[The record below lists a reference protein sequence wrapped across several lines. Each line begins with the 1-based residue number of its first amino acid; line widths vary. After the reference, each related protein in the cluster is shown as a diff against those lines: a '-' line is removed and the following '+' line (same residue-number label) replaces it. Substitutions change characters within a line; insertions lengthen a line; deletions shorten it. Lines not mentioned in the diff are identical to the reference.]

1 MPQGISPNPLNK
13 ISEVYLSQISEHHK
27 KDADGNTIP
36 HEDELDEAKV
46 DQGKDD
52 ASKVNTRNQRAFGNR
67 RGSKGGGHTG
77 DDMEARR
84 YNTEKGRGVKMRGK
98 KDKTPVNYHK
108 RDRDKAVDELLGGTK
123 KKEPTYLQK
132 KARQVDIKRKIKS
145 GYYEEVEVDEAKKP
159 MVKVK
164 LKDPSKIKVKV
175 TDIGPG
181 GKEYVRKNEMD
192 EAMAMKPSNLKKK
205 AKLGAALD
213 RLQAL
218 KVAKKKREMGE
229 EIENEGVQYGIF
241 KGDGKPKGAM
251 AAFGKK
257 DKAKKDK
264 KIKMEALSN
273 WKEDYVWE
281 ADEEQMEKEVK
292 EKKVKNKI
300 IINPKLGE
308 AVEELGG
315 QLLDVQEMNGDKKE
329 EDPQMKSKMLR
340 QRQLKKQVLLR
351 KLQAVRQTGGE
362 DIVASYEPEGEQLD
376 EYGNPR
382 VGARLRVARAIDKV
396 NPNPKMGSKRTA
408 ISNKLKM
415 SAIKAETKR
424 REQKENP
431 YSAGKKVRMALGMSN
446 EDYIPEEGYDIAR
459 DMGKIPPTKDK
470 KDATT
475 MPPSKEMEKT
485 RKVYKGPSALDI
497 VKADIRKKYGKG
509 AIMGEAKVDEK
520 TPEHKRATARDKRY
534 GNPHGSL
541 ELGGGIR
548 KDRRADHEARRGVKT
563 KVKSYHDP
571 LELDRD
577 KVKQFRK
584 NKGMGVK

>member
-1 MPQGISPNPLNK
+1 
-13 ISEVYLSQISEHHK
+13 
-27 KDADGNTIP
+27 
-36 HEDELDEAKV
+36 
-46 DQGKDD
+46 
-52 ASKVNTRNQRAFGNR
+52 
-67 RGSKGGGHTG
+67 
-77 DDMEARR
+77 
-84 YNTEKGRGVKMRGK
+84 
-98 KDKTPVNYHK
+98 
-108 RDRDKAVDELLGGTK
+108 
-123 KKEPTYLQK
+123 
-132 KARQVDIKRKIKS
+132 
-145 GYYEEVEVDEAKKP
+145 

-192 EAMAMKPSNLKKK
+192 EAMAMKPSNMKKK

-218 KVAKKKREMGE
+218 KVAKKKKEMGE
-229 EIENEGVQYGIF
+229 EIENEGMQYGIF

-264 KIKMEALSN
+264 KVKMEALSN

-281 ADEEQMEKEVK
+281 ADEEKMEKEIK

-315 QLLDVQEMNGDKKE
+315 QLLDVQEMSHGDKE

-362 DIVASYEPEGEQLD
+362 DIVAHYEPEGEQVDEALGTAIAIGGALGIAGGMAALGPKIKQFANKLKQKTIQRTGLKNLKQEYELEGEQLD

-382 VGARLRVARAIDKV
+382 VGARLRVARAIDRV
-396 NPNPKMGSKRTA
+396 NPKPKVGSKRTA

-459 DMGKIPPTKDK
+459 DMGKVPPTKDK

-475 MPPSKEMEKT
+475 MPRSYQPQKPSGGK
-485 RKVYKGPSALDI
+485 SALDI
-497 VKADIRKKYGKG
+497 VKADIRKKYGKD
-509 AIMGEAKVDEK
+509 AIMDVGKK
-520 TPEHKRATARDKRY
+520 
-534 GNPHGSL
+534 
-541 ELGGGIR
+541 
-548 KDRRADHEARRGVKT
+548 
-563 KVKSYHDP
+563 
-571 LELDRD
+571 
-577 KVKQFRK
+577 
-584 NKGMGVK
+584 